1 MAGPGGCVNRGR
13 CGRCIVPGMHP
24 TRRTSFPGSPPLRAV
39 PAVLLSAALLVALAG
54 CDGDTGRESAPRP
67 LPPSSAAAANAPA
80 ATVLSADGTWRV
92 QWRTDPAMIPLDEP
106 FAVEVHVTPADGDAL
121 EPEAE
126 PELAIDAR
134 MPHHRHGM
142 LVRPTI
148 TRTAPGRFRVEGLMF
163 HMPGYW
169 ELHFDVVSGGVV
181 ERAQASVEIE
191 G

>member
-1 MAGPGGCVNRGR
+1 V
-13 CGRCIVPGMHP
+13 
-24 TRRTSFPGSPPLRAV
+24 
-39 PAVLLSAALLVALAG
+39 VAAG
-54 CDGDTGRESAPRP
+54 CGGESGQEPAPPRASSGPPDSAPEA
-67 LPPSSAAAANAPA
+67 SA

-92 QWRTDPAMIPLDEP
+92 RWRTDPAEIPIDRP
-106 FAVEVHVTPADGDAL
+106 FAVQVDVSAADPAMSDAD
-121 EPEAE
+121 AE

-148 TRTAPGRFRVEGLMF
+148 TRTGPGQFRVEGLMF

-181 ERAQASVEIE
+181 ERAQAAVEIE